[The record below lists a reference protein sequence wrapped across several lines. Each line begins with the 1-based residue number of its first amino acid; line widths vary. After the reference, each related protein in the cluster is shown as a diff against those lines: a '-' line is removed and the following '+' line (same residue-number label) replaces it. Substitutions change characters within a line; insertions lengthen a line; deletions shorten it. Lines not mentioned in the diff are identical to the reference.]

1 MSGHWRFPPQSAG
14 SLTARVCAGA
24 CGPGLPKGLA
34 PPYALGVGSGAYLR
48 GPLGLAS
55 QWVAACSGRV
65 SAGSQPRASSTRHR
79 VKKSPLC
86 TRGLV
91 WRQTGDPPHAVRLGA
106 GPPSTPRS
114 KATTGC

>member
-48 GPLGLAS
+48 RS
-55 QWVAACSGRV
+55 
-65 SAGSQPRASSTRHR
+65 
-79 VKKSPLC
+79 
-86 TRGLV
+86 
-91 WRQTGDPPHAVRLGA
+91 
-106 GPPSTPRS
+106 PRS
-114 KATTGC
+114 GVPVGGCVFGTGECRQPAPS